1 MLINSVFYKHLF
13 PYFSPKNKSIARLC
27 IDFLVKNIEKILF
40 LKFTELINTSYLS
53 STSLRLERVGNKKNH
68 IIMSANNNLEQADN
82 IIRNHVIW
90 SMGAGFIPV
99 MVADIFAVSA
109 LQLDMIRQMCRVYNV
124 DFQETQGK
132 ALVTS
137 LTSTTLARLGAGSII
152 KLIPGLGSMI
162 GGATVSAFAGA
173 STYALGEVFKKHLES
188 GGTILDFDPERLR
201 KYYKEKFEK
210 GKSVAKEWQGEQ
222 TKASDTTFTS
232 TAANPEFKVK
242 EKVII
247 EVEGEEDD
255 IVPNASA
262 KSDDEMIV
270 PSQKAKTP
278 PSPIVEVT
286 PKPKKK
292 DAELE
297 MAAATDVLIEKIQK
311 LADLKEAGIIT
322 EAEFTQ
328 MKSRIMETF

>member
-1 MLINSVFYKHLF
+1 
-13 PYFSPKNKSIARLC
+13 
-27 IDFLVKNIEKILF
+27 
-40 LKFTELINTSYLS
+40 
-53 STSLRLERVGNKKNH
+53 
-68 IIMSANNNLEQADN
+68 MSANNNLEQADN

-137 LTSTTLARLGAGSII
+137 LTSTTLARLGAGSIV
-152 KLIPGLGSMI
+152 KLIPGLGSML

-188 GGTILDFDPERLR
+188 GGTILDFDPDRLR

-210 GKSVAKEWQGEQ
+210 GKTVAKEWQGEQ
-222 TKASDTTFTS
+222 TNASDTTS
-232 TAANPEFKVK
+232 PNPEFKVK

-247 EVEGEEDD
+247 EVDGDDDED
-255 IVPNASA
+255 IVPSASA
-262 KSDDEMIV
+262 KSDDDLIV
-270 PSQKAKTP
+270 PSQKGKKSKKAKTA
-278 PSPIVEVT
+278 PSPIVEKT
-286 PKPKKK
+286 PIAKKK
-292 DAELE
+292 DPELE
-297 MAAATDVLIEKIQK
+297 MAVATDAVIEKIEK
-311 LADLKEAGIIT
+311 LAELKKAGIIT

-328 MKSRIMETF
+328 MKERILDKF

>member
-1 MLINSVFYKHLF
+1 
-13 PYFSPKNKSIARLC
+13 
-27 IDFLVKNIEKILF
+27 
-40 LKFTELINTSYLS
+40 
-53 STSLRLERVGNKKNH
+53 
-68 IIMSANNNLEQADN
+68 MSANNNLEQADN

-137 LTSTTLARLGAGSII
+137 LTSTTLARLGAGSLV
-152 KLIPGLGSMI
+152 KLVPGLGSVL

-188 GGTILDFDPERLR
+188 GGTILDFDPDRLR

-210 GKSVAKEWQGEQ
+210 GKTVAKQWQGEQ
-222 TKASDTTFTS
+222 TNATNTTS
-232 TAANPEFKVK
+232 PNPEFTVK

-247 EVEGEEDD
+247 EVDGDDDD
-255 IVPNASA
+255 IVPSASA
-262 KSDDEMIV
+262 KTDDDLIV
-270 PSQKAKTP
+270 PSQKAKAPTSD
-278 PSPIVEVT
+278 PSPIVET
-286 PKPKKK
+286 TSAPEKKK
-292 DAELE
+292 GNIE
-297 MAAATDVLIEKIQK
+297 MAAATDAVIEKIKK
-311 LADLKEAGIIT
+311 LAELKEAGIIT
-322 EAEFTQ
+322 EEEFAQ
-328 MKSRIMETF
+328 MKGRILEKF

>member
-1 MLINSVFYKHLF
+1 
-13 PYFSPKNKSIARLC
+13 
-27 IDFLVKNIEKILF
+27 
-40 LKFTELINTSYLS
+40 
-53 STSLRLERVGNKKNH
+53 
-68 IIMSANNNLEQADN
+68 MSANNNLEQADN

-99 MVADIFAVSA
+99 MIADIFAVSA

-137 LTSTTLARLGAGSII
+137 LTSTTLARLGAGSIV
-152 KLIPGLGSMI
+152 KLIPGLGSI
-162 GGATVSAFAGA
+162 VGGATVSAFAGA

-188 GGTILDFDPERLR
+188 GGTILDFDPDRLR

-210 GKSVAKEWQGEQ
+210 GRTVAKEWQGEQ
-222 TKASDTTFTS
+222 TKASDTTSAT
-232 TAANPEFKVK
+232 PEFKVK

-247 EVEGEEDD
+247 EVDGDDDD
-255 IVPNASA
+255 IVPSASA
-262 KSDDEMIV
+262 KSDDNLIV

-278 PSPIVEVT
+278 KTAPSPIVDKT
-286 PKPKKK
+286 PTPKKK
-292 DAELE
+292 DAAVD
-297 MAAATDVLIEKIQK
+297 MAAATDAVIEKIQK
-311 LADLKEAGIIT
+311 LADLKKAGIIT

-328 MKSRIMETF
+328 MKGRILEKF